1 MEEEKRK
8 ISKKKVTVIIIG
20 ILIVVYGVLW
30 GIYHALTTPYSST
43 DWKTERNATTT
54 IYSNTKKSV
63 PQKSN
68 VKYSLYSADAI
79 LDEQLRYNDFE
90 SGLRNVF
97 VKSNKELKNEMNK
110 YIGTDKVKSDMQEI
124 ISLSEKYNDEFF
136 TNNNL
141 AIVMIPDV
149 MHKVE
154 VKSVT
159 EDNSITTINIQEK
172 QYVTNLAILTEP
184 SFIFVTLDKNIE
196 GVNFDIYRTTSYEK
210 NENYKA
216 TFIFAGVAITIIVII
231 IACLSISA
239 HNAKI
244 EIKVYKP
251 IIYLYPTEE
260 TEITAELGYPEK
272 ITCSYPQYKN
282 GWQALAKPNGDLV
295 DLNTK
300 RDLYSLY
307 YESTNVVKFKVEK
320 DGFIVK
326 GTDVA
331 EFLEDKLALLGLN
344 EREAEE
350 FIVYWLPKLQE
361 NKYNYIR
368 FATMEEIN
376 ENMPLK
382 FSTEPDSLI
391 RVLMTYKGLKNPI
404 KVQEQK
410 LKIPERNGFVAV
422 EWGGTEI
429 N

>member
-8 ISKKKVTVIIIG
+8 ISKKMTTVIIIG
-20 ILIVVYGVLW
+20 ILLVIYGILW
-30 GIYHALTTPYSST
+30 GIYQVLTKPSSNV
-43 DWKTERNATTT
+43 DIEIGMNSTTAV
-54 IYSNTKKSV
+54 YSNTNELIPNKSDME
-63 PQKSN
+63 
-68 VKYSLYSADAI
+68 YSLYSANAI
-79 LDEQLRYNDFE
+79 LDEQSSYNGSTFNLE
-90 SGLRNVF
+90 NIF
-97 VKSNKELKNEMNK
+97 VKSKVELENQLKT
-110 YIGTDKVKSDMQEI
+110 YIGTDKVKTDDGEV
-124 ISLSEKYNDEFF
+124 LVLGEKYNDEFF
-136 TNNNL
+136 ASNNL

-149 MHKVE
+149 MHNVK
-154 VKSVT
+154 VKSVRKNKST
-159 EDNSITTINIQEK
+159 AIINIKDE
-172 QYVTNLAILTEP
+172 QYVTSTAILTEP
-184 SFIFVTLDKNIE
+184 SFIFVTLDKSVE
-196 GVNFDIYRTTSYEK
+196 AVNFNIYKTTSYEK

-239 HNAKI
+239 HNAKV
-244 EIKVYKP
+244 EIKQYKP

-410 LKIPERNGFVAV
+410 LKTPERNGFVAV

>member
-1 MEEEKRK
+1 MEREKRR
-8 ISKKKVTVIIIG
+8 ISKKMTTVIIIG
-20 ILIVVYGVLW
+20 ILLVIYGILW
-30 GIYHALTTPYSST
+30 GIYHVLTTPYSST
-43 DWKTERNATTT
+43 DWKRERNATTT

-90 SGLRNVF
+90 SVLRNVF

-110 YIGTDKVKSDMQEI
+110 YIGTDKVKSDMQEV

-196 GVNFDIYRTTSYEK
+196 GVNFDIYRTTSHEK

-231 IACLSISA
+231 IACLSISV
-239 HNAKI
+239 HNAKV

-410 LKIPERNGFVAV
+410 LKTPERNGFVAV

>member
-8 ISKKKVTVIIIG
+8 ISKKKATVIIIG
-20 ILIVVYGVLW
+20 ILIVVYGALC

-68 VKYSLYSADAI
+68 LKYSLYSADAI

-90 SGLRNVF
+90 SVLRNVF

-141 AIVMIPDV
+141 AIVMIPDA

-216 TFIFAGVAITIIVII
+216 TFIFAGVVITIIVII

-410 LKIPERNGFVAV
+410 LKTPERNGFVAV